1 MLNFGASKPRV
12 KGGGP
17 GPPGPPLD
25 PHLFFYVRFHVLLF
39 ITKMIQF
46 NYILLI
52 HLDAMDNFGD
62 EQ

>member
-1 MLNFGASKPRV
+1 MDST
-12 KGGGP
+12 GP
-17 GPPGPPLD
+17 QHNNPIALCV
-25 PHLFFYVRFHVLLF
+25 HYFFYVRFHVLLF